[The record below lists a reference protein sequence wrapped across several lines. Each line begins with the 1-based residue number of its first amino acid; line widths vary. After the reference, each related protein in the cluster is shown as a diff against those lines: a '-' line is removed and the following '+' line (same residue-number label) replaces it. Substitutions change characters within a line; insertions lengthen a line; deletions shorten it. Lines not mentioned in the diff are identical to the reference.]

1 MRFTLYL
8 LTALLITLVGCQD
21 EQQGNG
27 QPTET
32 VDESFIQSHNTF
44 GFNLLQNIAENETD
58 NIFISPTSI
67 LVALSMLY
75 NGADGMTQD
84 EIAETLQLDG
94 IDVATLNDANS
105 ALLSILD
112 RETED
117 ITLKIANSLW
127 INDDFEF
134 QEQFAKHMEE
144 YYDATIE
151 AIDIYDPNSPKL
163 LNDWVSDATNKKIDE
178 IVESIPSSLV
188 AYIINAIYLDAGW
201 TIPFDE
207 TLTEDKPFYL
217 ANGDVVNVPL
227 MMLRDNFNYLENDD
241 FQAIQLTY
249 GDDSEMNMTIILPT
263 EDSSADELVQSMSKD
278 DWNKWQTQFN
288 EQEGTILLPKFTL
301 EYDIT
306 LNDTLIAL
314 GMPSAFNEQADLTKL
329 VKDSNDLYVSEVKH
343 KSFIDVNEEGTEAA
357 AATSIAIMEMSA
369 TDQDEPFYMEVNR
382 PFIISITDNETEA
395 ILFIGAIKDP
405 S

>member
-58 NIFISPTSI
+58 NIFISPTSV

-94 IDVATLNDANS
+94 IDITTLNEANET
-105 ALLSILD
+105 LLSILD
-112 RETED
+112 QETDD
-117 ITLKIANSLW
+117 ITLKLANSLW
-127 INDDFEF
+127 LNDDFEF
-134 QEQFAKHMEE
+134 QEQFAEHMDK
-144 YYDATIE
+144 YYDAMIE
-151 AIDIYDPNSPKL
+151 TIDIYDTKAVERI
-163 LNDWVSDATNKKIDE
+163 NDWVSEATNEKIDQM
-178 IVESIPSSLV
+178 IQSIPPNLV
-188 AYIINAIYLDAGW
+188 AIIMNAIYLDAAW

-207 TLTEDKPFYL
+207 NLTEDKPFYL
-217 ANGDVVNVPL
+217 ADDVEVNVPL
-227 MMLRDNFNYLENDD
+227 MVLREQFAYFENDD
-241 FQAIQLTY
+241 FQAIQLMY
-249 GDDSEMNMTIILPT
+249 GEQSEMSMTVMLPT
-263 EDSSADELVQSMSKD
+263 EDSSVNELIDSISRDNWK
-278 DWNKWQTQFN
+278 NWQTQFN

-314 GMPSAFNEQADLTKL
+314 GMPSAFNDQADLTKL
-329 VKDSNDLYVSEVKH
+329 IKDSNDLYVSEVKQ

-369 TDQDEPFYMEVNR
+369 VDGDEPFYMEVNR
-382 PFIISITDNETEA
+382 PFLIAITDNETEA

>member
-1 MRFTLYL
+1 MRFTFY
-8 LTALLITLVGCQD
+8 LLITLMLAFSGCQNN
-21 EQQGNG
+21 EQPQDK
-27 QPTET
+27 PTET

-44 GFNLLQNIAENETD
+44 GFNLLQNIAENEDD
-58 NIFISPTSI
+58 NIFLSPSSI

-94 IDVATLNDANS
+94 IDVATLNEANS

-117 ITLKIANSLW
+117 ITLKLANSLW

-163 LNDWVSDATNKKIDE
+163 INDWVSDATNKKIDE

-249 GDDSEMNMTIILPT
+249 GDDSEMNMTVILPT
-263 EDSSADELVQSMSKD
+263 EDSSADEFVQSMSKD

-395 ILFIGAIKDP
+395 NLFIGVIKDP
-405 S
+405 R

>member
-1 MRFTLYL
+1 MRFTFY
-8 LTALLITLVGCQD
+8 LLITLMLAFSGCQNN
-21 EQQGNG
+21 EQPQDK
-27 QPTET
+27 PTET

-44 GFNLLQNIAENETD
+44 GFNLLQNIAENEDD
-58 NIFISPTSI
+58 NIFLSPSSI

-94 IDVATLNDANS
+94 IDVATLNEANS

-117 ITLKIANSLW
+117 ITLKLANSLW

-134 QEQFAKHMEE
+134 QEQFAKHMDE

-163 LNDWVSDATNKKIDE
+163 INDWVSDATNKKIDE

-249 GDDSEMNMTIILPT
+249 GDDSEMNMTVILPT
-263 EDSSADELVQSMSKD
+263 EDSSADEFVQSMSKD

-395 ILFIGAIKDP
+395 NLFIGVIKDP
-405 S
+405 R